1 MSGQNG
7 TKVITNTLRS
17 TRSRS
22 RVRGSAKNIPSLK
35 DFVHKQ
41 TVIRQYR
48 GFLRAVGII
57 PDDHWRSQCKEE
69 VRKTFKLEQNEKD
82 QLRITMAVKEGERKL
97 KDVQSMVGFKGTE
110 SQSDDADSWLN
121 IDDEV
126 DPRGR
131 VGTDWPWE
139 RDQ

>member
-22 RVRGSAKNIPSLK
+22 RVRGNAKNIPSLK